1 MAHFRK
7 IKEEIRNYLN
17 AQEFSTDS
25 LPASLANVEKEQWVS
40 PLFACLLEIEPLL
53 SRASSMLGFAV
64 ANIYE
69 ENKEKARIIIRRMI
83 WQMNEESG
91 NIGWGIPL
99 AFVYSLKYSKGLTV
113 EYHKI
118 LISYIRDRDGDSNYC
133 DFAPLRIQC
142 FEAVEILLDTYPEYI
157 AFSSEALL
165 QGREDS
171 DSACSKKASE
181 LLAKYKIKG

>member
-7 IKEEIRNYLN
+7 LKEEIRAYLN
-17 AQEFSTDS
+17 AEEFDIHTLPSSLST
-25 LPASLANVEKEQWVS
+25 VEKEQWIS

-53 SRASSMLGFAV
+53 SRASKMLGFAI
-64 ANIYE
+64 AKIYE

-99 AFVYSLKYSKGLTV
+99 AFVYSLTNSKGLTA

-142 FEAVEILLDTYPEYI
+142 FEAVEILLDSYPEYI
-157 AFSSEALL
+157 SFSSEALL
-165 QGREDS
+165 QGMNDT
-171 DSACSKKASE
+171 DTACSKKASE
-181 LLAKYKIKG
+181 LVAKYKIKG

>member
-7 IKEEIRNYLN
+7 LKEEIRIYLN
-17 AQEFSTDS
+17 KEAFSLDTLPHS
-25 LPASLANVEKEQWVS
+25 LKEVDKEQWIS

-53 SRASSMLGFAV
+53 SRASAMLGFAV
-64 ANIYE
+64 AGIYA
-69 ENKEKARIIIRRMI
+69 ENKEKARVIIRRMI

-99 AFVYSLKYSKGLTV
+99 AFAYSLINSQGLNT

-118 LISYIRDRDGDSNYC
+118 LVSYIRDRDGDSNYC

-142 FEAVEILLDTYPEYI
+142 FEAIEILLDVYPEHI
-157 AFSSEALL
+157 PFASEALL
-165 QGREDS
+165 QGMSDS
-171 DSACSKKASE
+171 DNVCSTKASE
-181 LLAKYKIKG
+181 LVQKYKIKG